1 MGLKYILFAT
11 VLVAAT
17 AAITATV
24 VSQDPP
30 AMPDMSILQPGEHHR
45 HFDYMVGDWSNV
57 YTMYMQPG
65 ADPMKWEGTSS
76 SEWVLN
82 GHFLKTS
89 DSYNMMGMAI
99 EDFILSGY
107 DNFRQQYIMF
117 YASSFGTGWSM
128 STGTADEDGTIT
140 WSGTQD
146 MPHLNMRDVKY
157 RIIDKRVDDDHFQ
170 MEFWYENDAAE
181 GGWHRQMVIDSTR
194 QKS

>member
-1 MGLKYILFAT
+1 MRLRHTLFPA

-17 AAITATV
+17 AAITTTI

-30 AMPDMSILQPGEHHR
+30 QMPDMSVLQPGEHHR
-45 HFDYMVGDWSNV
+45 RFDYLVGDWSNV
-57 YTMYMQPG
+57 YTLYEQPG
-65 ADPMKWEGTSS
+65 SDPMQWEGVSS
-76 SEWVLN
+76 SEWVLD

-89 DSYNMMGMAI
+89 GSYDAMGMAI

-117 YASSFGTGWSM
+117 YVSSFGTGWSLA
-128 STGTADEDGTIT
+128 TGTADEDGTIT
-140 WSGTQD
+140 WNGLQD
-146 MPHLNMRDVKY
+146 IPHMKMRDVKY
-157 RIIDKRVDDDHFQ
+157 RIIEKRVDDDHFQ

-181 GGWHRQMVIDSTR
+181 GGWHRQMVIDFTR